1 MRIMSLDVGSRTIG
15 IACSD
20 ALLMTAQ
27 GIETIRRTSL
37 EKDFNRLQELIAEYE
52 VHELVVGM
60 PKNMNGTKGERAE
73 KTEEFVEK
81 MKEVIDLP
89 VSYWDERLSTV
100 MAERQLIAADVSR
113 KKRKSVIDKMAAV
126 VIFARIL
133 RSLAVQ

>member
-113 KKRKSVIDKMAAV
+113 KSVNPLLIKWQ
-126 VIFARIL
+126 RL
-133 RSLAVQ
+133 